1 MSYSE
6 ELREVH
12 GTLKK
17 VFERFDHIENMLS
30 PLDNEKIGLVE
41 QTRKNKEDIEELKK
55 APSKIKSNV
64 QFAITVIL
72 FIIAVLSWVFK

>member
-17 VFERFDHIENMLS
+17 VFQRFDHIENMLS
-30 PLDNEKIGLVE
+30 PLDNDKIGLVE
-41 QTRKNKEDIEELKK
+41 QTRKNKEDIEELKRK
-55 APSKIKSNV
+55 PNKIKSNV